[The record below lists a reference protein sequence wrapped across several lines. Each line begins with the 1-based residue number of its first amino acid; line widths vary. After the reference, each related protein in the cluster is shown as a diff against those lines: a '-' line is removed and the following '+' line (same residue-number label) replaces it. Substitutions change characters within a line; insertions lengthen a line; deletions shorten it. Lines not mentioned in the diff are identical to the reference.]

1 MNRTPA
7 IALALLGLTALFPAQ
22 AAEPGRFHA
31 GVLFGASDPDD
42 LPVDGGPV
50 LDRLALDNDLAVG
63 VVAGMSFGRLFRVD
77 AEYLRGSADA
87 ESLPA
92 LGLTDLDGGV
102 DLQTL
107 MVNVV
112 AEGFLLDG
120 AIRPYAGLGAGWA
133 KVELDDAGND
143 FLRLS
148 GDDDV
153 FAWQGLVG
161 VAFPIGDRWT
171 LAVDARYLRT
181 DDVDFAIGP
190 GALIAASGELETTQV
205 IASARYRF

>member
-1 MNRTPA
+1 MNRTAP
-7 IALALLGLTALFPAQ
+7 IAFALLGLFALAPAQ
-22 AAEPGRFHA
+22 AAEPYRFHA

-50 LDRLALDNDLAVG
+50 LDRLALDNDYAFG
-63 VVAGMSFGRLFRVD
+63 VAAGMSLGGPFRID
-77 AEYLRGSADA
+77 AEYLRSSADA

-92 LGLTDLDGGV
+92 LGLTGLDGGV

-107 MVNVV
+107 MVNLV
-112 AEGFLLDG
+112 AEATLLDG

-133 KVELDDAGND
+133 NVDIDDAGND

-153 FAWQGLVG
+153 FAWQGIVG
-161 VAFPIGDRWT
+161 VAFPLAERWT
-171 LAVDARYLRT
+171 LAVDARYLRI
-181 DDVDFAIGP
+181 DDVGFEIAAGER
-190 GALIAASGELETTQV
+190 IAASGELEATQV
-205 IASARYRF
+205 IASVRYRF

>member
-1 MNRTPA
+1 MNRTAP
-7 IALALLGLTALFPAQ
+7 IAFALLGLVALAPAH
-22 AAEPGRFHA
+22 AEELVRFHA

-50 LDRLALDNDLAVG
+50 LDRLTLDNDYAFG
-63 VVAGMSFGRLFRVD
+63 VAAGMSIGGPLRID
-77 AEYLRGSADA
+77 AEYLRSSADA

-112 AEGFLLDG
+112 AEGALLDG

-133 KVELDDAGND
+133 NVDIDDAGND

-148 GDDDV
+148 GDDDA
-153 FAWQGLVG
+153 FAWQALVG
-161 VAFPIGDRWT
+161 VAFPLAERWT

-181 DDVDFAIGP
+181 DDVDFAIDAGEQIP
-190 GALIAASGELETTQV
+190 ASGELEATQV
-205 IASARYRF
+205 IASLRYRF